1 MEQVKFLGQISTI
14 MRSLTS
20 KVGDF
25 LSHFDNVF
33 EKNTAADFNS
43 TSFKQILIHIHKQEA
58 NKGKIKGQ
66 LKLEIIFEFCKTFKK
81 ILKNLGIH
89 LTLKTNVE
97 QNFIFTTKPTDINV
111 TIGSFY
117 LFVPRFFPK
126 TETQVLLN
134 ESIESNYTITY
145 YSWYTERKLSTDGNE
160 LRVDIDSAQH
170 VNIRKYLNA
179 AFQTAVRILTPRKI
193 NNKAFS
199 DNVIVGIY
207 FSEIDGYRYPREAIL
222 KNFPEND

>member
-66 LKLEIIFEFCKTFKK
+66 LKLEIIIAFCKTFKK
-81 ILKNLGIH
+81 VLKNLGIH
-89 LTLKTNVE
+89 LTLKTNDE
-97 QNFIFTTKPTDINV
+97 QNFIFTTKATDINV
-111 TIGSFY
+111 TISSFY
-117 LFVPRFFPK
+117 LFVLKFFQIPK
-126 TETQVLLN
+126 HKFCLMNLSKVIIQSDIIHGIQNVNYQPMVMKLKLISIVLN
-134 ESIESNYTITY
+134 
-145 YSWYTERKLSTDGNE
+145 KL
-160 LRVDIDSAQH
+160 IIA
-170 VNIRKYLNA
+170 
-179 AFQTAVRILTPRKI
+179 
-193 NNKAFS
+193 
-199 DNVIVGIY
+199 
-207 FSEIDGYRYPREAIL
+207 
-222 KNFPEND
+222 NF